1 MTLNFYTL
9 GVIYLIYS
17 FLGWVGETIVATIKG
32 RSFANRGAAAGPFC
46 FVYGTTAV
54 LLAAGYTDLRTQP
67 VYLFFACMLSAT
79 IVEWL
84 TAKLLELGQKVQPER
99 LCLPAVL
106 GAVGSAGRGEC
117 SVGQ

>member
-32 RSFANRGAAAGPFC
+32 KSFANRGAAAGPFC

-54 LLAAGYTDLRTQP
+54 LLAAGTAFCWNGCTAANGGTTR
-67 VYLFFACMLSAT
+67 AKS
-79 IVEWL
+79 L
-84 TAKLLELGQKVQPER
+84 T
-99 LCLPAVL
+99 
-106 GAVGSAGRGEC
+106 
-117 SVGQ
+117 

>member
-32 RSFANRGAAAGPFC
+32 KSFANRGAAAGPFC

-54 LLAAGYTDLRTQP
+54 LLAAGYTDLLVSYTYRIAFEGGGGQDFG
-67 VYLFFACMLSAT
+67 LAAAIAT
-79 IVEWL
+79 LIFLLVGALAIVNL
-84 TAKLLELGQKVQPER
+84 KATRMKFD
-99 LCLPAVL
+99 
-106 GAVGSAGRGEC
+106 
-117 SVGQ
+117 

>member
-32 RSFANRGAAAGPFC
+32 KSFANRGAAAGPFC

-54 LLAAGYTDLRTQP
+54 LLLVLVCAAAPL
-67 VYLFFACMLSAT
+67 A
-79 IVEWL
+79 
-84 TAKLLELGQKVQPER
+84 LLLKG
-99 LCLPAVL
+99 
-106 GAVGSAGRGEC
+106 
-117 SVGQ
+117 